1 MHADALEFIV
11 TVLSGAEDSLDEPA
25 DGGAT
30 ALHYAVSGG
39 HEECV
44 RVLLQYGADIN
55 SITTT
60 EEVRREGKGERRRG
74 KMGEGW
80 WREREGERE
89 KEKERLREGEGR
101 EREGGRGER
110 KEEGSE

>member
-1 MHADALEFIV
+1 M
-11 TVLSGAEDSLDEPA
+11 TVVGGAEDSMNEPA
-25 DGGAT
+25 EGGAT

-60 EEVRREGKGERRRG
+60 EEVRE
-74 KMGEGW
+74 
-80 WREREGERE
+80 RERGVI
-89 KEKERLREGEGR
+89 
-101 EREGGRGER
+101 GG
-110 KEEGSE
+110 KYHSEILMRVNNLYESVKTDLSKNLCTILFMRFNVPCIAMYGTIKK

>member
-1 MHADALEFIV
+1 VNVHVHVDALEFIV
-11 TVLSGAEDSLDEPA
+11 TVVGGAEDSVNEPA
-25 DGGAT
+25 EGGAT

-60 EEVRREGKGERRRG
+60 EEVKKDG
-74 KMGEGW
+74 
-80 WREREGERE
+80 
-89 KEKERLREGEGR
+89 
-101 EREGGRGER
+101 REGG
-110 KEEGSE
+110 

>member
-1 MHADALEFIV
+1 M

-60 EEVRREGKGERRRG
+60 EEVRREGKGER
-74 KMGEGW
+74 
-80 WREREGERE
+80 
-89 KEKERLREGEGR
+89 
-101 EREGGRGER
+101 
-110 KEEGSE
+110 